1 MPVRGKQFTIKDMFN
16 EISDRQDKI
25 KKENKKTRLVNQEQS
40 IKMLMEEEKT
50 AQEVDMAQKI
60 AQELN
65 QISNMRLQTGFT
77 NVTSQNGE
85 EIYNKAQKEPL
96 ITKAYDAFRK
106 HKSVHKQAEN
116 LVPTEAYIMD

>member
-65 QISNMRLQTGFT
+65 
-77 NVTSQNGE
+77 
-85 EIYNKAQKEPL
+85 
-96 ITKAYDAFRK
+96 
-106 HKSVHKQAEN
+106 
-116 LVPTEAYIMD
+116 